1 VIKVILRGFCGF
13 LMAAGNAGQ
22 ALVPTKSIETG
33 RRAVAAPVAM
43 MNRREGTLADGE
55 MRGRRGAGGMT
66 GPARTLMS

>member
-1 VIKVILRGFCGF
+1 
-13 LMAAGNAGQ
+13 MAAGNAGQ

-33 RRAVAAPVAM
+33 RRAVATPVA